1 MEHCPY
7 LLLKSLK
14 KTVHESLLVLCVC
27 CPGGNSLPH
36 ARQALTGA
44 AEGLSSLLP
53 GCQLFFL
60 TFTASKNFS
69 LLSRSPLGTL
79 PSSFYHQCLMGFT
92 SHSGQ

>member
-27 CPGGNSLPH
+27 CPGGISLPH

-44 AEGLSSLLP
+44 AEGLSAR
-53 GCQLFFL
+53 GAVFFQG
-60 TFTASKNFS
+60 AS
-69 LLSRSPLGTL
+69 
-79 PSSFYHQCLMGFT
+79 SS
-92 SHSGQ
+92 S